1 LNAGSVVDG
10 IPREAAE
17 AARDTLGGAVAAAEQ
32 LPGLGAAL
40 LDTARKA
47 FTHGLQV
54 TAITSALVV
63 MGMAI
68 LVMVSLRHVR
78 SASEVAA
85 QPDREA

>member
-1 LNAGSVVDG
+1 MAGSVVDG
-10 IPREAAE
+10 VPREAA
-17 AARDTLGGAVAAAEQ
+17 AAAQDTLGGAVAAAGQ
-32 LPGLGAAL
+32 LRGLGAAL

-47 FTHGLQV
+47 FTQGLQV

-78 SASEVAA
+78 SASELDVEETQA
-85 QPDREA
+85 